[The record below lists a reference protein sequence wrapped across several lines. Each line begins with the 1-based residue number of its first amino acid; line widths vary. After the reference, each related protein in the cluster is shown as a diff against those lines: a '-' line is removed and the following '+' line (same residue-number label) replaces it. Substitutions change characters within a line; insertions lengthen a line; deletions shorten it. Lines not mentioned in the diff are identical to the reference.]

1 MDYVEAQENYGIEE
15 ENEVDAVNLD
25 EDDENIAETPA
36 VGNAN
41 VRSELVNLPPRPP
54 SAPRPLL
61 MRELTY
67 QLIGEELKYYLRSA
81 PEDRRRWIN
90 TLEWWRS
97 NGTQYPMLSRLA
109 RDILNVPMST
119 VASENPFS
127 QGRQQLGDNRHSL
140 GSNTMNVL
148 ICLRD
153 WIRAEI
159 RNQGMESEPSDEL
172 KLEEIMSSREN
183 SAESSP
189 MHDFAPVDF
198 DYPIG
203 VVLVAL
209 SRPPSFYV
217 ELLKSKGFDVT
228 SSSKW
233 LRVLDCYSDPLGWK
247 SKLMERGTVRNPYEE
262 TVLKTSLCKNL
273 KELDKALSS
282 IIELGKEIV
291 EEGNGRFAVAID
303 SVSEIL
309 RHSSPPSVARILSH
323 LRSHDQ
329 VSCIFCLLHVDLH
342 EAKVAATLE
351 YLSTMHA
358 DVEPIVQRTNGLRN
372 TSEDLPMVEQCF
384 KRGKFHVRFKRR
396 NGRVKVMREELYVE
410 GSGIKFTEVSS
421 ADGLTAQGL
430 VPKVQFNLEL
440 SEKEKLDRAKVVLP
454 FEHQGTGKPI
464 QIYNGRKS
472 LNESETEEKQA
483 SVDKPQTPED
493 SGRGEIIYFRDSDD
507 EMPDSDEDPDDDLDI

>member
-1 MDYVEAQENYGIEE
+1 M
-15 ENEVDAVNLD
+15 
-25 EDDENIAETPA
+25 AETISRALRDGAFEGEHAPA
-36 VGNAN
+36 
-41 VRSELVNLPPRPP
+41 
-54 SAPRPLL
+54 
-61 MRELTY
+61 LT
-67 QLIGEELKYYLRSA
+67 IK
-81 PEDRRRWIN
+81 DTIN
-90 TLEWWRS
+90 TPFGSFVFNHILTQLTS
-97 NGTQYPMLSRLA
+97 NILA
-109 RDILNVPMST
+109 GK
-119 VASENPFS
+119 S
-127 QGRQQLGDNRHSL
+127 QAR
-140 GSNTMNVL
+140 
-148 ICLRD
+148 
-153 WIRAEI
+153 
-159 RNQGMESEPSDEL
+159 
-172 KLEEIMSSREN
+172 
-183 SAESSP
+183 
-189 MHDFAPVDF
+189 
-198 DYPIG
+198 G

-262 TVLKTSLCKNL
+262 TILKTSLCKNL

-358 DVEPIVQRTNGLRN
+358 DVEPIVQRTNGQRN

-464 QIYNGRKS
+464 QIYDGRKS